1 MIEWVGSLLSPV
13 SLTYIMDGWRETQLI
28 LTARKLTHLSPHSA
42 RLPFLSV
49 SHSSSLHSVP
59 PADESMMRQR
69 KGKEIREG
77 PLVSRFSRTLTSH
90 AVRSSGMSLPEM
102 KEALAIHSLR
112 SFAHSPFICWVF
124 HLSLSLSLRSLA
136 REE

>member
-13 SLTYIMDGWRETQLI
+13 SLTYIMDGRETQLI

-49 SHSSSLHSVP
+49 SHSSLITSLHSVP

-90 AVRSSGMSLPEM
+90 AVRSSGMSLPSF
-102 KEALAIHSLR
+102 HSLICR
-112 SFAHSPFICWVF
+112 VQEIERHGMARDKESLLSPKPVPN
-124 HLSLSLSLRSLA
+124 R
-136 REE
+136 

>member
-13 SLTYIMDGWRETQLI
+13 SLTYIMDGRETQLI

-90 AVRSSGMSLPEM
+90 AVRSSGMSLPSF
-102 KEALAIHSLR
+102 HSLN
-112 SFAHSPFICWVF
+112 
-124 HLSLSLSLRSLA
+124 HLSTSKPLFPGLVRDRWVG
-136 REE
+136 REKTRQGMIGK